1 MEYPR
6 RTWLSGLRHRAILT
20 FLTFLTLTFSTLLL
34 STSVLAK
41 TQGEAQ
47 EYRLSEAELAQ
58 TLAPIAL
65 YPDSLLTHILIAAT
79 YPLEVIEAERWL
91 VKNAILTVQQTQ
103 DRAEEKPWDASV
115 KALLAFPRVMKKLSD
130 ELVWTQTVG
139 AAFLEDEE
147 RVLDSIQTLRYRA
160 KQAGSLDNLQ
170 HVQII
175 TEQQEI
181 IIESNIPSVIYVPY
195 YDTRVVY
202 GRWHWTHYPP
212 IFWDAPFFSVRH
224 QKRFSWGG
232 SVRLSAHFF
241 FSAFHWQTGHI
252 MINHNQDKGYFPRKR
267 GTNSHHGKRWY
278 HQPKRQ
284 FKAQHNAYSKGRITQ
299 RPSSSR
305 PHGHYNKIK
314 QQPVHKS
321 LQVRETN
328 KKHKQINHK
337 TTIYQSVNK
346 HKAKSK
352 PSKKSIHSSTHK
364 TAWKERSKPRRKEVE
379 IVKVINKKIKTQ
391 GARH

>member
-20 FLTFLTLTFSTLLL
+20 FLTFLTLTFSTFLL

-103 DRAEEKPWDASV
+103 DRAEDKPWDASV

-130 ELVWTQTVG
+130 ELVWTQTLG

-202 GRWHWTHYPP
+202 GRWHWASYPP
-212 IFWDAPFFSVRH
+212 VFWHNPSLSTKQH
-224 QKRFSWGG
+224 KRFSWGYG
-232 SVRLSAHFF
+232 VRISSHFF
-241 FSAFHWQTGHI
+241 FSAFHWQNGNI
-252 MINHNQDKGYFPRKR
+252 IINHQGNGYFPRKR
-267 GTNSHHGKRWY
+267 IVSSQQAKRWA

-284 FKAQHNAYSKGRITQ
+284 LTKQRNSYSTSKVAQKQG
-299 RPSSSR
+299 SSR
-305 PHGHYNKIK
+305 PNGHYNKIK

-321 LQVRETN
+321 LQVRATN
-328 KKHKQINHK
+328 KKNKQINHK

-346 HKAKSK
+346 HKVKAKSG
-352 PSKKSIHSSTHK
+352 KKSIYSSTHK